1 MKFKALFLAPVM
13 LMALTVCGKKG
24 KTDQQIVDEMASM
37 VTNIVNPVTGS
48 GLEPGST
55 LRLKNSNYLLG
66 VKTLKYETE
75 RKNKDGTP
83 VVAEPEINWTFSNDK
98 WKLQEYTA
106 DESYTILKPKM
117 IYKAADEYD
126 TDIKL
131 TMTWNGLTA
140 ESTYHVSIYYA

>member
-13 LMALTVCGKKG
+13 LMALTGCGKKG

-75 RKNKDGTP
+75 RKNPGRC
-83 VVAEPEINWTFSNDK
+83 
-98 WKLQEYTA
+98 
-106 DESYTILKPKM
+106 
-117 IYKAADEYD
+117 
-126 TDIKL
+126 
-131 TMTWNGLTA
+131 
-140 ESTYHVSIYYA
+140 